1 VDSGFIERKNESG
14 RLQPENFR
22 TSIYN
27 PKQKEV
33 KMRTKLLRRIGKC
46 FVLLVCMS
54 MIMVVP
60 GTVFAKKLT
69 LRFAHS
75 ESTTNIRHET
85 VLFYADRV
93 KELSGGEI
101 EIQIFP
107 SGQMGTHTQCQEMVS
122 TGALDFYPTTAGLVS
137 VFDSQRSQELIEL
150 PYLFD
155 NYSQA
160 YAFMDTD
167 FVTKIYE
174 PLQEKGIYY
183 LATWDNGFRH
193 LTNNKRPVYTPA
205 DMKGLKVRVVKSEM
219 SIKIL
224 SALGANAVPM
234 AYSELYTALGS
245 GVVDG
250 QENPFM
256 NIYASKFYEVQKY
269 MSVTKHQYSTLPIIF
284 SKQRWDSL
292 NDNQRAILK
301 KAALEAATFMRK
313 RVGANE
319 DQQRKAMEEAGM
331 KINDV
336 PDLTPFRQAVQP
348 VYDWAKEKW
357 GAERVEEVLKKVEEI
372 RAKYPQDGSYFGQ

>member
-1 VDSGFIERKNESG
+1 MRKN
-14 RLQPENFR
+14 L
-22 TSIYN
+22 
-27 PKQKEV
+27 V
-33 KMRTKLLRRIGKC
+33 RRIAKC
-46 FVLLVCMS
+46 LVLLVCLS
-54 MIMVVP
+54 LILVVP

-75 ESTTNIRHET
+75 ESTTNIRHTT

-101 EIQIFP
+101 EIQVFP

-137 VFDSQRSQELIEL
+137 VFDSERSQELIEL

-167 FVTKIYE
+167 FVSKIYE
-174 PLQEKGIYY
+174 PLQQKGIYY

-224 SALGANAVPM
+224 TALGASAVPM

-292 NDNQRAILK
+292 DDNQRAILK
-301 KAALEAATFMRK
+301 QAALEAATFMRK
-313 RVGANE
+313 QVGANE

-336 PDLTPFRQAVQP
+336 PDLAPFRQAVQP
-348 VYDWAKEKW
+348 VYDWAREKW
-357 GAERVEEVLKKVEEI
+357 GAERVDEVLKKVEEI
-372 RAKYPQDGSYFGQ
+372 RAKYPQDGTYFGK

>member
-1 VDSGFIERKNESG
+1 MRKTLVK
-14 RLQPENFR
+14 RLW
-22 TSIYN
+22 
-27 PKQKEV
+27 
-33 KMRTKLLRRIGKC
+33 KC
-46 FVLLVCMS
+46 VVLIACISL
-54 MIMVVP
+54 ITVVP

-101 EIQIFP
+101 EIQVFP

-137 VFDSQRSQELIEL
+137 VFDPNRTQELIEL

-167 FVTKIYE
+167 FVSKIYE
-174 PLQEKGIYY
+174 PLQQKGIYY
-183 LATWDNGFRH
+183 LVTWDNGFRH
-193 LTNNKRPVYTPA
+193 LTNNKRPVYTPD
-205 DMKGLKVRVVKSEM
+205 DMKGLKIRVVKSEM
-219 SIKIL
+219 SIKIIT
-224 SALGANAVPM
+224 ALGANAVPM

-269 MSVTKHQYSTLPIIF
+269 MSVTKHQYSTLPVIF
-284 SKQRWDSL
+284 SMQRWQSL
-292 NDNQRAILK
+292 NDKQRSILK
-301 KAALEAATFMRK
+301 QAALEAATFMRK
-313 RVGANE
+313 KVGANE
-319 DQQRKAMEEAGM
+319 DNQRKAMEQAGM

-348 VYDWAKEKW
+348 VYAWAKEKW
-357 GAERVEEVLKKVEEI
+357 GAARVDEVLKKVEEI
-372 RAKYPQDGSYFGQ
+372 RVKYPKDGTYFGQ

>member
-1 VDSGFIERKNESG
+1 MKSKLNKKFFCSGMI
-14 RLQPENFR
+14 
-22 TSIYN
+22 
-27 PKQKEV
+27 
-33 KMRTKLLRRIGKC
+33 LLAC
-46 FVLLVCMS
+46 LVLMMPATGS
-54 MIMVVP
+54 
-60 GTVFAKKLT
+60 AKKVT

-75 ESTTNIRHET
+75 ESTTNIRHDAI
-85 VLFYADRV
+85 LFYADRV
-93 KELSGGEI
+93 KELSGGEM
-101 EIQIFP
+101 EVEIFP

-137 VFDSQRSQELIEL
+137 VFDPNRTQELIEL

-167 FVTKIYE
+167 FVSKIYE
-174 PLQEKGIYY
+174 PLQQKGIMY
-183 LATWDNGFRH
+183 LATWCNGFRH
-193 LTNNKRPVYTPA
+193 MTNSKRPIYSPA

-219 SIKIL
+219 SIKIV
-224 SALGANAVPM
+224 SSMGASAVPM

-245 GVVDG
+245 KVVDG

-284 SKQRWDSL
+284 SQKRWDSL
-292 NDNQRAILK
+292 NDNQRKIVK
-301 KAALEAATFMRK
+301 QAALEAATFMRK

-319 DQQRKAMEEAGM
+319 GNQGAAMEKAGM

-336 PDLTPFRQAVQP
+336 SDMAPFRKSMEP
-348 VYDWAKEKW
+348 VYAWAREKW
-357 GAERVEEVLKKVEEI
+357 GADKVDEVLKKVEEI
-372 RAKYPQDGSYFGQ
+372 RKQYPKDGTYFGLEVK

>member
-1 VDSGFIERKNESG
+1 MGAVRQMKKD
-14 RLQPENFR
+14 
-22 TSIYN
+22 T
-27 PKQKEV
+27 KQKGV
-33 KMRTKLLRRIGKC
+33 KMRKKMESKIWVC
-46 FVLLVCMS
+46 FIVLACMS
-54 MIMVVP
+54 MILTTP
-60 GTVFAKKLT
+60 GTGFAKKLT

-75 ESTTNIRHET
+75 ESTTNIRHDT
-85 VLFYADRV
+85 VLFYAERV

-137 VFDSQRSQELIEL
+137 VFDPNRTQELIEL

-167 FVTKIYE
+167 FVSKIYE
-174 PLQEKGIYY
+174 PLQQKGIYY

-193 LTNNKRPVYTPA
+193 LTNSKRPVFKPA
-205 DMKGLKVRVVKSEM
+205 DMDGLKVRVVKSEM
-219 SIKIL
+219 SIKIV

-292 NDNQRAILK
+292 NDSQREIIK

-313 RVGANE
+313 QVGANE
-319 DQQRKAMEEAGM
+319 DKQREAMEKAGM

-336 PDLTPFRQAVQP
+336 PDLTPFRQSVQP
-348 VYDWAKEKW
+348 VYEWARQKW
-357 GAERVEEVLKKVEEI
+357 GADRIDEVLEKVEEI
-372 RAKYPQDGSYFGQ
+372 RAKYPEDGSYFGQ

>member
-1 VDSGFIERKNESG
+1 MRKQ
-14 RLQPENFR
+14 L
-22 TSIYN
+22 
-27 PKQKEV
+27 V
-33 KMRTKLLRRIGKC
+33 RRIGKC
-46 FVLLVCMS
+46 FVLMVCLG
-54 MIMVVP
+54 MILAVP
-60 GTVFAKKLT
+60 GTVSAKKLT

-75 ESTTNIRHET
+75 ESTTNIRHAA

-137 VFDSQRSQELIEL
+137 VFDPNRTQELIEL

-167 FVTKIYE
+167 FVSKIYE
-174 PLQEKGIYY
+174 PLQQKGIYY

-284 SKQRWDSL
+284 SMQRWESL

-301 KAALEAATFMRK
+301 QAALEAATFMRK

-336 PDLTPFRQAVQP
+336 PDLKPFRQAVQP
-348 VYDWAKEKW
+348 VYSWAREKW
-357 GAERVEEVLKKVEEI
+357 GADRVDEVLKKVEEI
-372 RAKYPQDGSYFGQ
+372 RAKYPQDGTYFGQ

>member
-1 VDSGFIERKNESG
+1 
-14 RLQPENFR
+14 
-22 TSIYN
+22 
-27 PKQKEV
+27 
-33 KMRTKLLRRIGKC
+33 MRNKLVRRIGKC
-46 FVLLVCMS
+46 FVLMVCLGL
-54 MIMVVP
+54 ILVVP

-75 ESTTNIRHET
+75 ESTTNIRHAT

-101 EIQIFP
+101 EIQVFP

-137 VFDSQRSQELIEL
+137 VFDSERSQELIEL

-167 FVTKIYE
+167 FVSKIYE
-174 PLQEKGIYY
+174 PLQKKGIFY

-205 DMKGLKVRVVKSEM
+205 DMMGLKVRVVKSEM

-292 NDNQRAILK
+292 NDKQRAILK
-301 KAALEAATFMRK
+301 QAALEAATYMRK
-313 RVGANE
+313 QVGANE

-336 PDLTPFRQAVQP
+336 PDLKPFRQAVRP
-348 VYDWAKEKW
+348 VYDWAREKW
-357 GAERVEEVLKKVEEI
+357 GAERVDEVLQKVEEI
-372 RAKYPQDGSYFGQ
+372 RAKYPQDGTYFGQ